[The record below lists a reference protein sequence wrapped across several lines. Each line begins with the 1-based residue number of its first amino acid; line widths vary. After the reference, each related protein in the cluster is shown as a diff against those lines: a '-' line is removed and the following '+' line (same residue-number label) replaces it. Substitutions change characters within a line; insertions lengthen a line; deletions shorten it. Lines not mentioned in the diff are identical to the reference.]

1 MKTNASL
8 TSIKPL
14 TITIMSLALA
24 GTVSASQNQYG
35 MSLHH
40 DLVTTHNGAITTQPQ
55 AAVNAEWDVAAKQVT
70 QITDG
75 VYRIA
80 GWGIGNIIALEGP
93 EGWIIVDT
101 GDNTEYAT
109 QQRKALEKEVGH
121 EITVAGILYTHSHY
135 VHGSTVWLDDNTL
148 VFGHEDL
155 MDNLQ
160 ADAGVNVLSGNFSTR
175 AAIQFGMLHPEQ
187 GEDAFP
193 SMLGFSI
200 NKLTGDSGFIA
211 PDITFQDGMVE
222 THSIAGLTV
231 EVLPS
236 QTDVLDSVA
245 FYFPHQKVL
254 VTNAINQGSLFN
266 LYTLRGDIYR
276 DPMRLV
282 QAADLALTRDIEF
295 HVDIHGAANIGKD
308 SAREAITYFRDT
320 MQLIHDQT
328 YRGIAM
334 GKDAQ
339 DIAEWIYMPKNL
351 RANNETY
358 GQVESYAKQVYNA
371 RIGWMGWDVYDIN
384 PLTKQQQAKRTIE
397 AMGGVDKVTSMA
409 QTALEKGDLAS
420 IQWSLFLTSQL
431 QNLNAMSDQAKQ
443 IRANSARKLGQH
455 TTSANARGFYI
466 SEAILHEGSMT
477 FGNETI
483 THYQQLSNILG
494 ALDAHK
500 LANSTLEDNVQYL
513 RFMIDSRLA
522 ENKQV
527 QFNLRFTDKK
537 VNYALELRNGVIAIT
552 DHPNSGKTIELTKTE
567 WDEIIL
573 GKSNFATLDEELKLL
588 DHAIGR

>member
-40 DLVTTHNGAITTQPQ
+40 ELVTTHNGAITTQPQ

-187 GEDAFP
+187 GEDAF
-193 SMLGFSI
+193 
-200 NKLTGDSGFIA
+200 
-211 PDITFQDGMVE
+211 
-222 THSIAGLTV
+222 
-231 EVLPS
+231 
-236 QTDVLDSVA
+236 
-245 FYFPHQKVL
+245 YFPHQKVL

-282 QAADLALTRDIEF
+282 QAADLALMRDIEF

-500 LANSTLEDNVQYL
+500 LAHSTLEDNVQYL